1 MEGLQAMTLREKL
14 IRLNEHLGTAR
25 EHLKQAEGIANEE
38 GLSFS
43 FEGYDNNT
51 YNSKVNQTVEKDDV
65 EEDYDESDDYY
76 ESSDYYA
83 SSY

>member
-14 IRLNEHLGTAR
+14 IRLNGHLGAAR
-25 EHLKQAEGIANEE
+25 EHLKQAEAIANEK

-51 YNSKVNQTVEKDDV
+51 YNSKVNETVEDDV
-65 EEDYDESDDYY
+65 EENYDESDDYY